1 MHESMR
7 DLRVKFRSGR
17 EVRGTCESEGDGGE
31 FDGCGRSFFVGA
43 RGSVSDVESCF
54 SIRVGDDVG
63 SVLGGGERIGH
74 SRCEERVGV
83 DWVYRWRGASM
94 GEWEVWAREGGG
106 GTYGLFGRGGRT

>member
-63 SVLGGGERIGH
+63 SVLGGGGGTNR
-74 SRCEERVGV
+74 SLTM
-83 DWVYRWRGASM
+83 RGASWRRL
-94 GEWEVWAREGGG
+94 GLPVEGCVHG
-106 GTYGLFGRGGRT
+106 